1 MKPIKLCNVSLRVS
15 GDCEGCESSCWA
27 EREVTSAVLVWEPGT
42 QHTGTVFRMRSQ
54 DSIIIIPELLL
65 IFGLQVPGIVSLI
78 LILGSCL
85 LILAT
90 LPLSLIAVIKVVQVS
105 LLVDKRE
112 RIPFSFSIFST
123 QLLSWVN
130 SIPVSPTPPQCS
142 QFPVTKLGKRSQQCD
157 TMWRDHR
164 EEWEHSQ

>member
-65 IFGLQVPGIVSLI
+65 IFGL
-78 LILGSCL
+78 
-85 LILAT
+85 
-90 LPLSLIAVIKVVQVS
+90 
-105 LLVDKRE
+105 
-112 RIPFSFSIFST
+112 
-123 QLLSWVN
+123 
-130 SIPVSPTPPQCS
+130 
-142 QFPVTKLGKRSQQCD
+142 
-157 TMWRDHR
+157 
-164 EEWEHSQ
+164 